1 MNTQTASLNQTGW
14 KDNKRML
21 WMLSPSMPVFALLAI
36 ASAAFMGAG
45 WAFWAMPVFFYVII
59 PLLDYVIGEDENN
72 HPESA
77 VEGLEADAY
86 YSAIAKVF
94 WLPQYAVTIL
104 GAWVAVKAD
113 LALWE
118 LAGLVFTVG
127 VVQGLGINTA
137 HELGH
142 KRGSV
147 ERWLAKIILAPSLYG
162 HFFIEHNK
170 GHHKNVATPEDPAS
184 SRMGES
190 LYAFL
195 PRTMIGSLLSAWKIE
210 AARLQRLEKPV
221 LSASNE
227 NLQAWSIS
235 VALLGGLTLW
245 LGLAALPYL
254 IVSGLMG
261 AVLLEIVNY
270 LEHYGLLR
278 QKEANGR
285 YERCAPRHSWNSNH
299 VVSNLMVYQLQRH
312 SDHHAHPTRSYQ
324 ALRHFDDSP
333 QLPAGYAAMIVLAL
347 FPPLWYRVM
356 DRKVAEHWGYDMNLA
371 HIADAKRERL
381 MARWHRPEAAATQAV
396 AVQETAQAVT
406 ASHDAAHCYECPDCG
421 HIYDEQKGDP
431 EEGYPAGTLWKQ
443 IPDDWSC
450 TRCAVRD
457 KADFRPLVG
466 SLAANEK
473 QAA

>member
-1 MNTQTASLNQTGW
+1 
-14 KDNKRML
+14 ML
-21 WMLSPSMPVFALLAI
+21 WMLSPAMPVFALLAI
-36 ASAAFMGAG
+36 AAAGFTDAG
-45 WAFWAMPVFFYVII
+45 WAFWAMPVFFYGVI
-59 PLLDYVIGEDENN
+59 PLLDYLIGEDENN

-77 VEGLEADAY
+77 VNALEADDY
-86 YSAIAKVF
+86 YRIIAKLF
-94 WLPQYAVTIL
+94 WIPQYAATVL
-104 GAWVAVKAD
+104 GAWLAVKGN
-113 LALWE
+113 LAVWE
-118 LAGLVFTVG
+118 LAGLIGTMG

-147 ERWLAKIILAPSLYG
+147 ERCLAKLILAPSLYG

-195 PRTMIGSLLSAWKIE
+195 PRTMIGSLKSAWNIE
-210 AARLQRLEKPV
+210 AARLKRLEKPI
-221 LSASNE
+221 LSLSNE
-227 NLQAWSIS
+227 NLQAWGIT
-235 VALLGGLTLW
+235 VVLFAGLALW
-245 LGLAALPYL
+245 LGVAVLPYL

-261 AVLLEIVNY
+261 AALLEIVNY

-299 VVSNLMVYQLQRH
+299 IVSNLLVYQLQRH

-371 HIADAKRERL
+371 HLAASQRERL
-381 MARWHRPEAAATQAV
+381 MVRWHKQDGSRAHVVDTQTQAGAVLEADAAT
-396 AVQETAQAVT
+396 T
-406 ASHDAAHCYECPDCG
+406 CYECPDCG
-421 HIYDEQKGDP
+421 HIYNERVGEP
-431 EEGYPAGTLWKQ
+431 TEGYPAGTRWSQ
-443 IPDDWSC
+443 IPDDWAC
-450 TRCAVRD
+450 TNCAVRD
-457 KADFRPLVG
+457 KVDFRPMVSGPDSLVTK
-466 SLAANEK
+466 AE
-473 QAA
+473 